1 MTHREMLDAFNSGQ
15 LALGVEPA
23 QARRLFTDH
32 SPNQLAELVGQRL
45 DGQKLFV
52 SSVMTIEHLGFLS
65 SLVLAGFVWRWHALW
80 IIPLTMIAY
89 FISKSGASMGRPGL
103 FFPLV
108 LIVAA
113 AWAARHFRDFGTLF
127 VIWCVLT
134 ASLPFWNRLLYRSA
148 AYFVHSL
155 VLRSEYAFDQL
166 KESVLLFH
174 PARTSA

>member
-89 FISKSGASMGRPGL
+89 FIR
-103 FFPLV
+103 
-108 LIVAA
+108 
-113 AWAARHFRDFGTLF
+113 
-127 VIWCVLT
+127 
-134 ASLPFWNRLLYRSA
+134 
-148 AYFVHSL
+148 VHS
-155 VLRSEYAFDQL
+155 
-166 KESVLLFH
+166 ESVVMR
-174 PARTSA
+174 PCS